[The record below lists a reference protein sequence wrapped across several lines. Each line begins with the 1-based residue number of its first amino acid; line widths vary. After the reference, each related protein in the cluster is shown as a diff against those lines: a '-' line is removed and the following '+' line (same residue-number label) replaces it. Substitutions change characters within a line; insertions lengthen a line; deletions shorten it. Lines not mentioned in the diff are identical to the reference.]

1 MSDMISLKDRTAIVG
16 IGETAFGKAMV
27 QSEEQLAC
35 MAIKAALDDAGIS
48 PSEVDGLCS
57 LNMENVFQHDIARDL
72 GMKEVTYYSQMPAGG
87 HGGCGTVGHAAM
99 AIATGQAKVVV
110 GWRSRKRSGRASRVW
125 AQLEQRI
132 QGSRDTWLRPWG
144 IIRPVDEVGVMYTRY
159 MHEFGATRDHLANV
173 ALAFR
178 SHANRNPKAFMHAKP
193 MSREDYFAARWISE
207 PLCLFDCCLETDGAI
222 AFVVTAVDR
231 ARDCRNRPVYVHAA
245 AQGFDGGSAILANYF
260 TADPMRSQAATCAK
274 SLWRQSDFRAADIK
288 VAQFYDAFTP
298 EVFFTLEGYG
308 FCGRGEGAAFTE
320 DGGVALGGRLPVNT
334 GGGSLSEVYLHGFNM
349 ITEGVKQMRGTSTGQ
364 VEQADCCFVSSSDLG
379 PTCAVVLR
387 N

>member
-1 MSDMISLKDRTAIVG
+1 MTDSISLKDRTAIVG
-16 IGETAFGKAMV
+16 IGETAFGKGMV
-27 QSEEQLAC
+27 ESEEQLAC
-35 MAIKAALDDAGIS
+35 LAIKAALDDAGIA

-57 LNMENVFQHDIARDL
+57 LNMENVWQHDIARDL
-72 GMKEVTYYSQMPAGG
+72 GMKEVTYYAQMPAGG

-99 AIATGQAKVVV
+99 AIATGQANIVV
-110 GWRSRKRSGRASRVW
+110 GWRSRKRSGRASRIW
-125 AQLEQRI
+125 AQTEERVE
-132 QGSRDTWLRPWG
+132 GRDTWLRPWG
-144 IIRPVDEVGVMYTRY
+144 IIRPVDEIGVLAARY
-159 MHEFGATRDHLANV
+159 MYEFGATRDHLANV

-178 SHANRNPKAFMHAKP
+178 GHANRNPNAVMYAKP
-193 MSREDYFAARWISE
+193 MTREDYFAARWVSE

-222 AFVVTAVDR
+222 AFVVTSAQR
-231 ARDCRNRPVYVHAA
+231 ARDCRTRPVYIHAA
-245 AQGFDGGSAILANYF
+245 AQGFDGGSTMLANYF

-274 SLWRQSDFRAADIK
+274 SLWRQSDFGPADIK

-320 DGGVALGGRLPVNT
+320 SGGIAHGGRMPVNT

-349 ITEGVKQMRGTSTGQ
+349 ITEAVKQMRGSSTAQ
-364 VEQADCCFVSSSDLG
+364 VEDADCCFVSSSDLG
-379 PTCAVVLR
+379 PTSAVVLR